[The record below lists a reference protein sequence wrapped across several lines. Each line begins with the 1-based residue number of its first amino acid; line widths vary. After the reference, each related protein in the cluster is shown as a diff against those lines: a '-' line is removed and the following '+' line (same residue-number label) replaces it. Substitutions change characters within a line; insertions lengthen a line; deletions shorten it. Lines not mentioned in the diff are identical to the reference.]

1 MAPVVSSLNPNTGPT
16 AGGTAVTINGSGF
29 TGVTAV
35 RFGTVSASFTVI
47 STSQITATSPAGSG
61 TVNVTVVSTSGTSN
75 GVAYTYV
82 ATPVLSSLAPGR
94 GPTSGGNTVTI
105 TGSALSG
112 ATAVEFDSSPA
123 VITGNT
129 STQVTVTAPAGPPAP
144 ADVTVTTPGGA
155 SNPLPYFYIPAPAI
169 SLVSPDKGPLAGGN
183 SVTITG
189 SNLTLTSTVRFGAST
204 ATGVSIDS
212 DTQVTALAPSG
223 SGTVAVTVT
232 TPGGTSTN
240 GLGNAYYTYLANPVI
255 SSLTPSSGPALGGT
269 TVTITGSNL
278 TYADEVRFAGVSVP
292 FATVSNTQVVAI
304 APAGTPGAATV
315 VVRTPAGNSPGVPY
329 QYVT

>member
-1 MAPVVSSLNPNTGPT
+1 MAPVVSSLNPNKGPT

-61 TVNVTVVSTSGTSN
+61 TVNVTVVATSGTSN

-82 ATPVLSSLAPGR
+82 TLPVLSSLSPNR
-94 GPTSGGNTVTI
+94 GPTSGGNTVTL
-105 TGSALSG
+105 TGTNLSG
-112 ATAVEFDSSPA
+112 ATAVQFDSRPA

-129 STQVTVTAPAGPPAP
+129 ATQVTVIAPAGPAAP
-144 ADVTVTTPGGA
+144 AEVKVTTPGGV
-155 SNPLPYFYIPAPAI
+155 SNPLPYFYIPAPVI
-169 SLVSPDKGPLAGGN
+169 SLISPDKGPLAGGN

-189 SNLTLTSTVRFGAST
+189 SNLTLTSSVRFGTST
-204 ATGVSIDS
+204 ATGVTVDS
-212 DTQVTALAPSG
+212 DSQVTALAPSG

-232 TPGGTSTN
+232 TPGGTSAT
-240 GLGNAYYTYLANPVI
+240 GLGTAYYTYLATPVL
-255 SSLTPSSGPALGGT
+255 SSLNPSSGPAPGGT

-278 TYADEVRFAGVSVP
+278 TYADEVRFGGVPVP
-292 FATVSNTQVVAI
+292 FTAVSDTQVVAV
-304 APAGTPGAATV
+304 APGGTPGTVPVDVHTPAGT
-315 VVRTPAGNSPGVPY
+315 SPGISF